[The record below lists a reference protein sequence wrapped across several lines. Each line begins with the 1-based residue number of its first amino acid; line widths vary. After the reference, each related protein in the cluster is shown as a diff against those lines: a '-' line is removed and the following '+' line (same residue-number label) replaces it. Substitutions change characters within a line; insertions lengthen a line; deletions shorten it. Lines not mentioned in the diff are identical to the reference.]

1 MSMKEKAQFFPKNT
15 KLKALESVD
24 RSWEKTTVVK
34 LDADEIVKYIGR
46 IL

>member
-1 MSMKEKAQFFPKNT
+1 MSMKEKPQFFPKNT

-24 RSWEKTTVVK
+24 RSWEKTTMVK
-34 LDADEIVKYIGR
+34 LDAGEIAKNIGR